1 MAFIKTIKAGEL
13 QEGKMKRVT
22 ADGKTLMLVK
32 LDGKIYCNDDV
43 CTHVGGPLSQGK
55 LDGKEVIC
63 PWHASRF
70 DVTTGKCKG
79 GPAVKDLGVY
89 KTREKD
95 GFIEVDA

>member
-1 MAFIKTIKAGEL
+1 MSFVKTIKISEL
-13 QEGKMKRVT
+13 EEDKMKRVN
-22 ADGKTLMLVK
+22 ANGKILMLVK
-32 LDGKIYCNDDV
+32 IGGKIYCNDDA

-79 GPAVKDLGVY
+79 GPAVKNLNSY
-89 KTREKD
+89 KVREKAE
-95 GFIEVDA
+95 FIEVDV